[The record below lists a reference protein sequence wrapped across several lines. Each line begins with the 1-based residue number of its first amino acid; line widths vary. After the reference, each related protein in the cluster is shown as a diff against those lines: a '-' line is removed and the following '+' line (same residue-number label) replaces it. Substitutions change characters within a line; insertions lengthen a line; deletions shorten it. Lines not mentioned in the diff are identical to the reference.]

1 MNSKVCHSTHEF
13 SVQRILNIN
22 ICATSHTVKQF
33 SHKNYHEQIPSSIA
47 FKHVTHTHTCF
58 RTVYIF
64 MSRKKR
70 WCFLKS

>member
-22 ICATSHTVKQF
+22 ICATSHTVNQF

-47 FKHVTHTHTCF
+47 FKACNTHPHLF
-58 RTVYIF
+58 QNWIYIYVQEEKVMF
-64 MSRKKR
+64 S
-70 WCFLKS
+70 